1 MRTRPLSVLIGLF
14 ALAGP
19 ATAQPDNGHELLP
32 KADLERLVAALDA
45 DDPAARENA
54 TRALAEDQRVTLRR
68 LEPYLSDAALSREQR
83 RRLLSSAFDRF
94 AREPRAAM
102 GVSFEPLAREAGL
115 RLATVV
121 PNFPCAT
128 LLKPGDRVLAFDG
141 VALRD
146 QQHAVATI
154 IAHDP
159 GDEIEVSLQRQ
170 GESLT
175 IAVPLGRRDRLD
187 TPVPASGQMLV
198 EAWTIRSRDFA
209 ADVEAPVIDS
219 GLAPGE
225 WTDFPAPDA
234 RDGAP
239 VIAGGEPRG
248 GFDPALAGG
257 GRDGQVG
264 VALDATIL
272 RPRQQ
277 IRIDAQGLQDPLVLR
292 RRLMREEIERLTGEV
307 EARRERLR
315 RNDLTPDYRRALER
329 EIQRYE
335 DDRRNH
341 ERDLRAIDAQFP
353 RPPR

>member
-19 ATAQPDNGHELLP
+19 APAQPDNGHELLP

-54 TRALAEDQRVTLRR
+54 TRAIAEDQRVTLRR

-83 RRLLSSAFDRF
+83 RRLLSAAFERF

-121 PNFPCAT
+121 PNFPCAA
-128 LLKPGDRVLAFDG
+128 LLKAGDRVLAFDG

-154 IAHDP
+154 ISRDP

-170 GESLT
+170 GEPLT
-175 IAVPLGRRDRLD
+175 VAVPLGRRDRLE

-198 EAWTIRSRDFA
+198 EAWTIRSRTFA
-209 ADVEAPVIDS
+209 ADVEPSVIDS

-225 WTDFPAPDA
+225 WADFPAPDP
-234 RDGAP
+234 REGAP

-264 VALDATIL
+264 VALDATLI

-277 IRIDAQGLQDPLVLR
+277 IRIDAGLQDPLVLR
-292 RRLMREEIERLTGEV
+292 RRLMREEIDRLTGEV

-315 RNDLTPDYRRALER
+315 RNNLTPEYRRALER

-341 ERDLRAIDAQFP
+341 ERELRAIDAQFP

>member
-1 MRTRPLSVLIGLF
+1 VRTRLSVLIGLF

-19 ATAQPDNGHELLP
+19 APAQPDNNGHALLP
-32 KADLERLVAALDA
+32 RADLERLVAALDA

-68 LEPYLSDAALSREQR
+68 LEPYLSDAALTREQR
-83 RRLLSSAFDRF
+83 RRLLSASFERF

-102 GVSFEPLAREAGL
+102 GVSFEPLARESGL

-121 PNFPCAT
+121 PTFPCAAV
-128 LLKPGDRVLAFDG
+128 LKAGDRVLAFDG

-170 GESLT
+170 GEALVV
-175 IAVPLGRRDRLD
+175 AVPLGRRDRLD

-198 EAWTIRSRDFA
+198 EAWTIRAKAFA
-209 ADVEAPVIDS
+209 ADVEPAVVDS

-225 WTDFPAPDA
+225 WTDFPAPDP

-277 IRIDAQGLQDPLVLR
+277 IRIDAQGDPMVLR

-315 RNDLTPDYRRALER
+315 RNNLTPEYRRALER
-329 EIQRYE
+329 EIQRFE
-335 DDRRNH
+335 EDRRNH
-341 ERDLRAIDAQFP
+341 ERELRAMDAQFP